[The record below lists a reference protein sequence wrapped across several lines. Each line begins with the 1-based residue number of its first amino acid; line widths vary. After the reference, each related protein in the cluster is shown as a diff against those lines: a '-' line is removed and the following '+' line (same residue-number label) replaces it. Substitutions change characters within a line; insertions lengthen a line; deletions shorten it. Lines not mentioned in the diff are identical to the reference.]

1 MRHLD
6 KWHVKLHNCAY
17 NPLVRLERGGSRV
30 WRRYRRVVGEGLAV
44 LSLFAIWEWANR
56 FLPGQG
62 GGREFPLPEHLFLVL
77 VLLAGLFQFDQLRS
91 DLSRAREYCD
101 SILASTSLLVY
112 TLSPALTLTGANLRW
127 DRLAEEVGGASW
139 KKARD
144 RSVLDFLGP
153 LERIVAERVYRL
165 ALQGHP
171 QRCRLPYPAAGA
183 GLWLTCEVSPLLDR
197 GGKATGLLVV
207 GIEPAPGE
215 EAAEEA
221 RAVEG

>member
-1 MRHLD
+1 M
-6 KWHVKLHNCAY
+6 
-17 NPLVRLERGGSRV
+17 
-30 WRRYRRVVGEGLAV
+30 WRRYRRLAGEGLAV
-44 LSLFAIWEWANR
+44 LGLFVIWESANR

-62 GGREFPLPEHLFLVL
+62 GEREFLLPDRLFLLL

-127 DRLAEEVGGASW
+127 DRLAEEAGGAPW
-139 KKARD
+139 KKARG

-153 LERIVAERVYRL
+153 LERIVAERAYRL
-165 ALQGHP
+165 ALQGHT

-183 GLWLTCEVSPLLDR
+183 GLWLMCEVSPLLNR
-197 GGKATGLLVV
+197 GGKVNGLLVV

-215 EAAEEA
+215 EVAEA
-221 RAVEG
+221 PRAVGGQV